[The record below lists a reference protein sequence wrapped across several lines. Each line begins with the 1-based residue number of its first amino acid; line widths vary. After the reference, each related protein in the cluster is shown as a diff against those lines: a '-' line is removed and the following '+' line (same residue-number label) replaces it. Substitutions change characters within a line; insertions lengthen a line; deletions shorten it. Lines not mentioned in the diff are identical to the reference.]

1 MSGIVRRQRR
11 RKVLTYRPQVIR
23 LLGLHPG
30 FSLESVEEDE
40 ASDETEVEENN
51 DNDGGDY
58 GGLGTADV
66 ARIADI
72 LNCSILGKHSAH
84 CGK

>member
-1 MSGIVRRQRR
+1 MSGIVRRKRR
-11 RKVLTYRPQVIR
+11 RKVLTSWPQVVHV
-23 LLGLHPG
+23 LGLHPG
-30 FSLESVEEDE
+30 FSLESVKEDE

-51 DNDGGDY
+51 NNDGGHY

-72 LNCSILGKHSAH
+72 
-84 CGK
+84 

>member
-11 RKVLTYRPQVIR
+11 RKVLTSRPQVVH

-40 ASDETEVEENN
+40 AADETEVEENN

-72 LNCSILGKHSAH
+72 
-84 CGK
+84 

>member
-1 MSGIVRRQRR
+1 MSGIVWRQRR
-11 RKVLTYRPQVIR
+11 RKVLTSGPQV
-23 LLGLHPG
+23 LNLFGLNPG
-30 FSLESVEEDE
+30 FPLQSVEEDE

-51 DNDGGDY
+51 NNDGGHY

-72 LNCSILGKHSAH
+72 
-84 CGK
+84 

>member
-11 RKVLTYRPQVIR
+11 RKVLTSRPQVVH

-40 ASDETEVEENN
+40 APDETEVEENN
-51 DNDGGDY
+51 DNDGGHN

-66 ARIADI
+66 AWIADI
-72 LNCSILGKHSAH
+72 
-84 CGK
+84 

>member
-11 RKVLTYRPQVIR
+11 RKVLTSRPQVVH

-30 FSLESVEEDE
+30 LPLESVEEDE
-40 ASDETEVEENN
+40 APDETEVEENN
-51 DNDGGDY
+51 NNDGGHY
-58 GGLGTADV
+58 GGLGTAYV

-72 LNCSILGKHSAH
+72 
-84 CGK
+84 